1 MTSVGSYTVDDGIG
15 IITIDSPPVNALS
28 HRVRVAL
35 DEGFRLFA
43 NDPDVHG
50 IVLICAGRTFIAG
63 ADITELGKPI
73 LEPTL
78 REVVDLIEQG
88 AKPVVAAIHGTALG
102 GGYEMALICHYRV
115 AVPSA
120 QVGLP
125 EVKLGLLPG
134 GGGTQRLPRLVG
146 PEIALDV
153 IIKGDPV
160 PAPEALRLGMI
171 DALAEEGQLL
181 EGALAFIRK
190 VIAERQPLQRVR
202 DRTDKTGPYRGNSN
216 LFDQFRS
223 KNAHAMRGFLAP
235 ENNIK
240 AIEAAVELPFDEGIR
255 REHELFTELLQ
266 SPQSAAQRYYFFAE
280 REAAKVADIPAST
293 PVRPVN
299 TVGIVGAG
307 TMGSG
312 IAMCFV
318 NAGIPVTLVDMSAEN
333 LERGLA
339 TIRRTYESSVA
350 RGKLS
355 QDKAD
360 QRLALVTGAVGL
372 DELRTADLVIEA
384 VFEQMELKREI
395 FAKLDGIVRPEAILA
410 SNTSFLS
417 IDEIAAA
424 TSRPERVL
432 GLHFFSPAN
441 VMRLLEVVR
450 GAATDADVVATGMK
464 LAKTL
469 RKVSVLSR
477 VGPGFIANRVMAP
490 RSRQAETL
498 LLAGATPAQVD
509 LALYD
514 FGFPMGPFQMLDLAG
529 LDVIG
534 RGGAERTLRGDFV
547 SRGRLGQKQN
557 GGFYDYDA
565 DRKPSASAEAAE
577 IIAEYARFRG
587 IPQTGAGSSEEIVA
601 DLLYPVVNEGA
612 KLLEEGIAAR
622 ASDIDVACILGYGWP
637 VYTGGPMFWGDTVGL
652 DKIVGRLQ
660 ELAKVHGPDFAPAK
674 LLLDKVASGG
684 SFTR

>member
-1 MTSVGSYTVDDGIG
+1 MTSVGSYTVDNGIG

-43 NDPDVHG
+43 NDPDVQG

-171 DALAEEGQLL
+171 DALAEEGHLL
-181 EGALAFIRK
+181 EGALAFIRN
-190 VIAERQPLQRVR
+190 VIAEGQPLQRVR
-202 DRTDKTGPYRGNSN
+202 DRTDKTGPHRGNSQ

-223 KNAHAMRGFLAP
+223 KNARTMRGFLAP

-240 AIEAAVELPFDEGIR
+240 AIEAAVELSFDDGIR
-255 REHELFTELLQ
+255 REHELFTELLE

-280 REAAKVADIPAST
+280 REAAKVADIPPST

-299 TVGIVGAG
+299 AVGVVGAG

-312 IAMCFV
+312 IAMCFL
-318 NAGIPVTLVDMSAEN
+318 NAGIPVTLVDMSEDS

-360 QRLALVTGAVGL
+360 QRMALVTGAVGL
-372 DELRTADLVIEA
+372 EALRAADLVIEA

-395 FAKLDGIVRPEAILA
+395 FAQLDGIVRPEAILA

-450 GAATDADVVATGMK
+450 GVATDADVVATGMK

-469 RKVSVLSR
+469 RKVPVLSR
-477 VGPGFIANRVMAP
+477 VGPGFIANRVMGP
-490 RSRQAETL
+490 RSRQAEAL
-498 LLAGATPAQVD
+498 LLAGATPTQVD
-509 LALYD
+509 SALYD

-529 LDVIG
+529 LDVTG

-547 SRGRLGQKQN
+547 ARGRLGQKQN
-557 GGFYDYDA
+557 GGFYDYDG
-565 DRKPSASAEAAE
+565 DRKPSASPEAAE

-587 IPQTGAGSSEEIVA
+587 IPQASAGSSEEIVA

-612 KLLEEGIAAR
+612 KILEEGIAAR

-637 VYTGGPMFWGDTVGL
+637 VYTGGPMFWGDTIGL
-652 DKIVGRLQ
+652 DKIVSRLQ
-660 ELAKVHGPDFAPAK
+660 ELAKVHGPAFAPAR